1 MKIDELREKPHWSY
15 TALNTYLNV
24 CPLQYFFRYIEQ
36 AEVEQTSACLLFGQA
51 FHAAL
56 SQQADV
62 ANNGSNLS
70 IENLGDM
77 FDEYFNASVKA
88 TDNVKFKVGEDT
100 DTMSDLARRM
110 FKPVLDNWNDFYNIR
125 SIAEGFRITVPGLEK
140 PLVGEF
146 DLVVNDG
153 REPCIV
159 DWKTSSS
166 RWPSGKAD
174 RDLQATVF
182 SYAYN
187 KMHDEIPLFRFDVVT
202 KAKMPTCETYYTM
215 RSQTDFDRFEMLA
228 NKVQD
233 AVDKGV
239 FLPNET
245 SFACS
250 ECPYKNRCK
259 NWKG

>member
-1 MKIDELREKPHWSY
+1 MKIDELRTKPHWSY

-24 CPLQYFFRYIEQ
+24 CQLQYFFRYIEQ
-36 AEVEQTSACLLFGQA
+36 AEVEQISASLIFGKA

-62 ANNGSNLS
+62 AGSGSNLS
-70 IENLGDM
+70 VENLGDM
-77 FDEYFNASVKA
+77 FDEYFTASVKA
-88 TDNVKFKVGEDT
+88 TDNVKYKVGEDT
-100 DTMSDLARRM
+100 DTMCDLARRM
-110 FKPVLDNWNDFYNIR
+110 FKPVLDNWSDFYNVR
-125 SIAEGFRITVPGLEK
+125 SIAEGFEVTVPGLDK

-146 DLVVNDG
+146 DLVINDG

-182 SYAYN
+182 SYAYHQ
-187 KMHDEIPLFRFDVVT
+187 MHDELPLFRFDVVT
-202 KAKMPTCETYYTM
+202 KAKSPTCETYYTT
-215 RSQTDFDRFEMLA
+215 RSPDDFARFEVIA
-228 NKVQD
+228 NRVQD
-233 AVDKGV
+233 AIDKGV

-245 SFACS
+245 SFACP
-250 ECPYKNRCK
+250 ECPYKNHCK
-259 NWKG
+259 QWKG

>member
-1 MKIDELREKPHWSY
+1 MKIDELRAKPHWSY
-15 TALNTYLNV
+15 SALNTYLNV
-24 CPLQYFFRYIEQ
+24 CQLQYFFRYIEE
-36 AEVEQTSACLLFGQA
+36 AEVEQISASLLFGKA

-62 ANNGSNLS
+62 AGNGSNLS
-70 IENLGDM
+70 VENLGDM
-77 FDEYFNASVKA
+77 FDEYFTASVKA
-88 TDNVKFKVGEDT
+88 TDNVKYKPCEDS

-110 FKPVLDNWNDFYNIR
+110 FKPVLDNWNDFCNVR
-125 SIAEGFRITVPGLEK
+125 SIAEGFEVTVPGLDK

-187 KMHDEIPLFRFDVVT
+187 RMHGEIPLFRFDVVT
-202 KAKMPTCETYYTM
+202 KAKAPTCETYYTT
-215 RSQTDFDRFEMLA
+215 RDQAAFERFEVLA
-228 NKVQD
+228 NKAQD
-233 AVDKGV
+233 AIMKGV

-245 SFACS
+245 SFACAD
-250 ECPYKNRCK
+250 CPYSKRCK
-259 NWKG
+259 QWKG